1 MEAADY
7 IRPVEFKYMLEQ
19 AEKLAKELEQQ
30 DSEANTR
37 KIQRCDP
44 IALYNMLQETKENED
59 LSVILVDCRARHD
72 FDENHILEAIS
83 IPYNEISDVSV
94 QAAISS
100 SVCNL
105 PIDVE
110 KHFYLLFYGESNEV
124 QIVSGEYRRLS
135 LPLRMLSLEDS
146 FEVFHRLFPFMTS
159 SSPTVCHGVLPI
171 CLIPQKLYISA
182 QAIDAPLKSLLS
194 VKTVIDITSD
204 SFSFHDIA
212 LNCFNSGVEVVISAC
227 QSHFKKGGIAIVV
240 DTVYDRIGQLLG
252 LFLFV
257 RKIRLFS
264 HRR

>member
-1 MEAADY
+1 M
-7 IRPVEFKYMLEQ
+7 
-19 AEKLAKELEQQ
+19 
-30 DSEANTR
+30 
-37 KIQRCDP
+37 
-44 IALYNMLQETKENED
+44 
-59 LSVILVDCRARHD
+59 
-72 FDENHILEAIS
+72 
-83 IPYNEISDVSV
+83 

-182 QAIDAPLKSLLS
+182 Q
-194 VKTVIDITSD
+194 
-204 SFSFHDIA
+204 
-212 LNCFNSGVEVVISAC
+212 
-227 QSHFKKGGIAIVV
+227 
-240 DTVYDRIGQLLG
+240 
-252 LFLFV
+252 
-257 RKIRLFS
+257 
-264 HRR
+264 